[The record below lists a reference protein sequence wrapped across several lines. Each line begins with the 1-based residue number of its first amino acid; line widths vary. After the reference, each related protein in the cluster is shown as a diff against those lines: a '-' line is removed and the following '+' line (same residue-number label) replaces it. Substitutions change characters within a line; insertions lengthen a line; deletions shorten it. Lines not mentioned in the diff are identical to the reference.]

1 MFASWTAVPVHD
13 ADADLV
19 AVLPAVWYSDF
30 NVNVITAVLV
40 TVADLAGPVTVPRST
55 LVMVRLAAL
64 DDVSVTISGSDVN
77 HEYVG
82 PDHAPYVVTP
92 DAVVDPESNTS
103 VHVPAEADVTLWNTF
118 DCVAAEY
125 DTLDVIS
132 PAFAVTE
139 CTATWFAAWTAVPV
153 HDPDAAFTGTDPPLY
168 DVLNEYEY
176 AAVLVIVADLDE
188 AEYVVPLETLFT
200 ESSSASADVSVMIP
214 ESDVTHE
221 YDGPES
227 VPYVEWLAVLVPDE
241 NVTVTPDIDGAV
253 TFANVLDSVPAAYCM
268 LDVIAPAD
276 TVPIMTA
283 VMTFFACV
291 TVTVF
296 GAGPESVPVDGASGE
311 YEYVTVNTVGPS

>member
-1 MFASWTAVPVHD
+1 MNDGRPYVTVFASWTAVPVHD

-92 DAVVDPESNTS
+92 DTVVDPESNTS
-103 VHVPAEADVTLWNTF
+103 VQVPAEADVTLWNTF

-125 DTLDVIS
+125 DTLDVIF

-139 CTATWFAAWTAVPV
+139 CTAT
-153 HDPDAAFTGTDPPLY
+153 
-168 DVLNEYEY
+168 
-176 AAVLVIVADLDE
+176 
-188 AEYVVPLETLFT
+188 
-200 ESSSASADVSVMIP
+200 
-214 ESDVTHE
+214 
-221 YDGPES
+221 
-227 VPYVEWLAVLVPDE
+227 
-241 NVTVTPDIDGAV
+241 
-253 TFANVLDSVPAAYCM
+253 
-268 LDVIAPAD
+268 
-276 TVPIMTA
+276 
-283 VMTFFACV
+283 
-291 TVTVF
+291 
-296 GAGPESVPVDGASGE
+296 
-311 YEYVTVNTVGPS
+311 

>member
-1 MFASWTAVPVHD
+1 M
-13 ADADLV
+13 
-19 AVLPAVWYSDF
+19 
-30 NVNVITAVLV
+30 TAVLV

-55 LVMVRLAAL
+55 LVTVRSAVL

-125 DTLDVIS
+125 DTLDVIF

-153 HDPDAAFTGTDPPLY
+153 HDPDADFTGTDPPLY
-168 DVLNEYEY
+168 DDLNEYEY

-188 AEYVVPLETLFT
+188 AEYAVPLETLFT

-214 ESDVTHE
+214 ESDVAHE

-253 TFANVLDSVPAAYCM
+253 TFANVLDSVPAAYCT

-276 TVPIMTA
+276 TVPIMTD

-296 GAGPESVPVDGASGE
+296 SAGPESVPVDGASGE